1 MFQFNEFL
9 SPVDLEKIKSGRDFL
24 PHQIGSC
31 ISINTDSNQFTLNA
45 EFKIAIIGVDENR
58 GILQENLAISA
69 PDEIRKYLYRLT
81 HNSSL
86 AIADMGNLK
95 NGFTLNDTYFALK
108 HVLKELL
115 SKKILPVIIG
125 GSRDL
130 TYANFLAYG
139 NDEQVVNLVAIDSSF
154 RIGNAELEI
163 NAENYLSKIILFQ
176 PNYLFNYSNIGY
188 QSYFV
193 SKQETDLLDKLYF
206 DTYRLGV
213 TRASIQE
220 SEPIIRNADFIS
232 FDIAS
237 VKQSDAPGNFC
248 PSPNGFFGDE
258 ACVLS
263 RYAGLSDKLSSIGFY
278 GYMPEKD
285 VHDQTAHL
293 YAQIVWHFLEGVA
306 ARKNEF
312 PLTDKLSYTKYTV
325 SLKSGTTEIVFY
337 KSKKSERWWMDV
349 PYPSHQKIQYE
360 RQLIVPC
367 SYNDYKIACDD
378 EMPDRWWLTF
388 QKLR

>member
-9 SPVDLEKIKSGRDFL
+9 SPVDLEKIKSEKDFL

-31 ISINTDSNQFTLNA
+31 ISINTNSNQFVLST
-45 EFKIAIIGVDENR
+45 EYKIAIIGVNENR
-58 GILQENLAISA
+58 GISHENTKVAA

-81 HNSSL
+81 HNASL

-115 SKKILPVIIG
+115 AKKILPVIIG

-130 TYANFLAYG
+130 TYANFLTYE
-139 NDEQVVNLVAIDSSF
+139 NEEQVVNLVAIDSSF
-154 RIGNAELEI
+154 RIGNSEAEI
-163 NAENYLSKIILFQ
+163 NAESYLSKIILFQ
-176 PNYLFNYSNIGY
+176 PNFLFNYSNIGY

-213 TRASIQE
+213 TRTAIQE

-232 FDIAS
+232 FDIAAIR
-237 VKQSDAPGNFC
+237 QSEAPGNLC

-263 RYAGLSDKLSSIGFY
+263 RYAGLSDKLSSIGFF
-278 GYMPEKD
+278 GYVPEKD
-285 VHDQTAHL
+285 IHGQTAHL

-312 PLTDKLSYTKYTV
+312 PLVNKLDYTKYTV

-337 KSKKSERWWMDV
+337 KSKKSERWWMDI

-367 SYNDYKIACDD
+367 SYNDYKVACDD

>member
-9 SPVDLEKIKSGRDFL
+9 SPVDLKKIKSEKDFL

-31 ISINTDSNQFTLNA
+31 ISINTDSNQFILNTDY
-45 EFKIAIIGVDENR
+45 KIAIIGVDENR
-58 GILQENLAISA
+58 GILHENTTDSA

-81 HNSSL
+81 YNASVSIVDL
-86 AIADMGNLK
+86 GNLK

-108 HVLKELL
+108 HILKELL
-115 SKKILPVIIG
+115 SKKILPLIIG

-130 TYANFLAYG
+130 TYANFLAYE
-139 NDEQVVNLVAIDSSF
+139 NKDLVVNLVAVDSSF
-154 RIGNAELEI
+154 RIGNSEVEI

-176 PNYLFNYSNIGY
+176 PNFLFNYSNIGY

-213 TRASIQE
+213 TRTSIQE

-237 VKQSDAPGNFC
+237 IRQSDAPGNFC

-278 GYMPEKD
+278 GYAPEKD
-285 VHDQTAHL
+285 IHGQTAHL
-293 YAQIVWHFLEGVA
+293 YAQIVWHFIEGVS

-312 PLTDKLSYTKYTV
+312 PLADKLGYTKYTV

-337 KSKKSERWWMDV
+337 KSKKSERWWMDI

-367 SYNDYKIACDD
+367 SYNDYKVACDD

>member
-9 SPVDLEKIKSGRDFL
+9 SPVDLEKIKSEKDFL

-31 ISINTDSNQFTLNA
+31 ISINTNSNQFVLST
-45 EFKIAIIGVDENR
+45 EYKIAIIGVNENR
-58 GILQENLAISA
+58 GISHENTKVAA

-81 HNSSL
+81 HNASL

-115 SKKILPVIIG
+115 AKKILPVIIG

-130 TYANFLAYG
+130 TYANFLTYE
-139 NDEQVVNLVAIDSSF
+139 NEEQVVNLVAIDSSF
-154 RIGNAELEI
+154 RIGNSEAEI

-176 PNYLFNYSNIGY
+176 PNFLFNYSNIGY

-213 TRASIQE
+213 TRTAIQE

-232 FDIAS
+232 FDIAAIR
-237 VKQSDAPGNFC
+237 QSEAPGNLC

-263 RYAGLSDKLSSIGFY
+263 RYAGLSDKLSSIGFLDMY
-278 GYMPEKD
+278 PKRTYTAKRHTYMPK
-285 VHDQTAHL
+285 
-293 YAQIVWHFLEGVA
+293 
-306 ARKNEF
+306 
-312 PLTDKLSYTKYTV
+312 
-325 SLKSGTTEIVFY
+325 
-337 KSKKSERWWMDV
+337 
-349 PYPSHQKIQYE
+349 
-360 RQLIVPC
+360 
-367 SYNDYKIACDD
+367 
-378 EMPDRWWLTF
+378 
-388 QKLR
+388 